1 MSDPLF
7 DARRTLAAC
16 VTALV
21 LAGPASAAA
30 PDARA
35 CGALDRNGLFA
46 DTKISSAR
54 LIPEDPTKKLPA
66 FCEVVGVI
74 SPAPGSGIGVV
85 YRLPQNW
92 NGKFLG
98 LGGGGWAGNIKLDIA
113 EPGLT
118 RGYAT
123 AQTDGGHPGT
133 GVRDTSWANDITI
146 TDFAFRAVHQMTV
159 IGKSVVAKY
168 YGRDHSRA
176 YFHGCSTGGR
186 QGLMEVQRY
195 PRDYDGVIAGAPVY
209 SLVTQTSAIVRN
221 QAFAREG
228 AQLTTE
234 QLEALNAASL
244 QACDTKDGLKDGIV
258 TDPRLCDFDP
268 GVLACKENSKG
279 LCLRPPQL
287 AAVRRMYAGV
297 KTSAGETVAPPLT
310 RGGEADWARFI
321 AATSPPTPTSAVGID
336 GLRGA
341 IFGNPDF
348 ELDAF
353 DPDRDF
359 RTVRDSGF
367 ARQYEAADPDISAF
381 VERGGKLLLWHGWD
395 DAGPSPFMTIDYF
408 ERMRQVT
415 GPKVKSVDDG
425 ARLFIAP
432 GVYHCRNGP
441 GADQF
446 DLLGTID
453 AWVEQDAAPESM
465 LATRTDGSLSRPLCR
480 YPALPRYKGRGK
492 PAEAASFV
500 CK

>member
-1 MSDPLF
+1 MIDSLF
-7 DARRTLAAC
+7 DAHRAVALCAIALAQ
-16 VTALV
+16 VV
-21 LAGPASAAA
+21 PAGAWAA
-30 PDARA
+30 DARA

-46 DTKISSAR
+46 DTKITSSR
-54 LIPEDPTKKLPA
+54 LVPEAPEKKLPS

-74 SPAPGSGIGVV
+74 SPAPGSSIGVV

-98 LGGGGWAGNIKLDIA
+98 LGGGGWAGDIKLGTA

-133 GVRDTSWANDITI
+133 GLRDTSWANDTTI

-159 IGKSVVAKY
+159 VGKQVVARY
-168 YGRDHSRA
+168 YGKDHSRA

-195 PRDYDGVIAGAPVY
+195 PRDYDGVISGAPVY
-209 SLVTQTSAIVRN
+209 DLVTQTSAIVRN
-221 QAFAREG
+221 QTFAREG
-228 AQLTTE
+228 ARLTAE
-234 QLEALNAASL
+234 HLDALNAASL
-244 QACDTKDGLKDGIV
+244 KACDTRDGLKDGII

-268 GVLACKENSKG
+268 GTLACKENSRDV
-279 LCLRPPQL
+279 CLTPPQL
-287 AAVRRMYAGV
+287 AAVRTMYAGV
-297 KTSAGETVAPPLT
+297 KTSAGETVAPALT

-321 AATSPPTPTSAVGID
+321 AATGPATGSAAVGID

-348 ELDAF
+348 EYDSF
-353 DPDRDF
+353 EVDRDY
-359 RTVRDSGF
+359 RRARDSGF
-367 ARQYEAADPDISAF
+367 ARLYEAGDPDISAF
-381 VERGGKLLLWHGWD
+381 IERGGKLLLWHGWD
-395 DAGPSPFMTIDYF
+395 DAGPSAFGTIDYF

-415 GPKVKSVDDG
+415 APRVKSVDEG

-441 GADQF
+441 GPDQF

-453 AWVEQDAAPESM
+453 AWVDKDTPPESM
-465 LATRTDGSLSRPLCR
+465 LATRADGSLARPLCR
-480 YPALPRYKGRGK
+480 YPALPRYKGKGK
-492 PAEAASFV
+492 PAEAASFT
-500 CK
+500 CR